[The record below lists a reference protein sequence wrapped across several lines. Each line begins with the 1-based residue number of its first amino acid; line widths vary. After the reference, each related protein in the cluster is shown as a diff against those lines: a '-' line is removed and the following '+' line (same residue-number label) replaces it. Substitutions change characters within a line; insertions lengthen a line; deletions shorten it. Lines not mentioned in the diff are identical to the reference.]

1 LAALSNQPTRT
12 TTPKHEDIAAALGI
26 LAAAAFVVFVA
37 WLCWV
42 IVRSARTGKKGFRA
56 FGAALM
62 LFGWGHMR
70 DPRNDTVAEAN
81 EGQIRKGETSG
92 DPTRPSPPR

>member
-1 LAALSNQPTRT
+1 VDETTGLALRVFFTWLGIAAL
-12 TTPKHEDIAAALGI
+12 AWALFV
-26 LAAAAFVVFVA
+26 LA
-37 WLCWV
+37 
-42 IVRSARTGKKGFRA
+42 RSARRGGKGFRS

-81 EGQIRKGETSG
+81 EGRASRGSDSSDG
-92 DPTRPSPPR
+92 ARD

>member
-1 LAALSNQPTRT
+1 MHA
-12 TTPKHEDIAAALGI
+12 DISIALGI
-26 LAAAAFVVFVA
+26 LAAAALVVLVA

-42 IVRSARTGKKGFRA
+42 MVRSARAGKKGFRS

-81 EGQIRKGETSG
+81 EGRIRKGESTG
-92 DPTRPSPPR
+92 DPPAPSVPS

>member
-1 LAALSNQPTRT
+1 VHEEIATALRVLAGAALF
-12 TTPKHEDIAAALGI
+12 I
-26 LAAAAFVVFVA
+26 FVA

-42 IVRSARTGKKGFRA
+42 IVRAARSGKKGVRG

-81 EGQIRKGETSG
+81 EGRVGRGTDAADG
-92 DPTRPSPPR
+92 PDRH

>member
-1 LAALSNQPTRT
+1 MHDDIATALRVLG
-12 TTPKHEDIAAALGI
+12 AAALV
-26 LAAAAFVVFVA
+26 LFVA

-42 IVRSARTGKKGFRA
+42 LLQAARGGKTGVRG

-81 EGQIRKGETSG
+81 EGEARKGESAG
-92 DPTRPSPPR
+92 DPRDPRS

>member
-1 LAALSNQPTRT
+1 M
-12 TTPKHEDIAAALGI
+12 HDDIGRALGI
-26 LAAAAFVVFVA
+26 LGAAALALSVA
-37 WLCWV
+37 WLGWV
-42 IVRSARTGKKGFRA
+42 LIRAARSGKRGVRG

-81 EGQIRKGETSG
+81 EGQASRG
-92 DPTRPSPPR
+92 DDVSDGPTGR

>member
-1 LAALSNQPTRT
+1 M
-12 TTPKHEDIAAALGI
+12 HEDIAAALRMLG
-26 LAAAAFVVFVA
+26 AAALVLFVA

-42 IVRSARTGKKGFRA
+42 LLQAARGGKRGVRG

-62 LFGWGHMR
+62 LFGWGHLR

-81 EGQIRKGETSG
+81 EGLARKGESAG
-92 DPTRPSPPR
+92 DPPDPRP

>member
-1 LAALSNQPTRT
+1 M
-12 TTPKHEDIAAALGI
+12 HEDIAAALGI
-26 LAAAAFVVFVA
+26 LAAAALVFVVA
-37 WLCWV
+37 WLGWV
-42 IVRSARTGKKGFRA
+42 MIRAARGGRKGFRS

-81 EGQIRKGETSG
+81 EGHVRKGETAG
-92 DPTRPSPPR
+92 DPPDPR